1 MSMTGAATHLFAG
14 MLHHGLKLA
23 LILTLGVI
31 LGAQLGARLSRRIHG
46 DWILRGLALALGLVG
61 LRFVVAAWR

>member
-1 MSMTGAATHLFAG
+1 
-14 MLHHGLKLA
+14 MLHHGIKLA

-31 LGAQLGARLSRRIHG
+31 LGAQFGARLSRRIHG

-61 LRFVVAAWR
+61 LRFVIAAWS